1 MGGPMAPAGMNP
13 MNPMGGAP
21 AGGQP
26 PGSILELLFRPEIL
40 ILVLGLMFYFT
51 VLRPQQTRQS
61 EHDKMLSELKPNDRV
76 YTIGGILGTIVDID
90 KDSNTMTLRIDEKS
104 GARIE
109 VRRGYIG
116 GLASDEDE
124 DDDKKKDG

>member
-1 MGGPMAPAGMNP
+1 
-13 MNPMGGAP
+13 
-21 AGGQP
+21 
-26 PGSILELLFRPEIL
+26 
-40 ILVLGLMFYFT
+40 
-51 VLRPQQTRQS
+51 
-61 EHDKMLSELKPNDRV
+61 MLSDLKPNDRV

-90 KDSNTMTLRIDEKS
+90 KDANTMTLRIDDKS

-124 DDDKKKDG
+124 DDKKD